1 MRAVAIAAVALG
13 LLHTGCAARAGR
25 NDPGRTTVVLLTDES
40 GTTGQ
45 ARVSAAAAA
54 VDLARPR
61 EATDVAIKQRPAP
74 PRIMDE
80 AEVQQRF
87 NDALGTLP
95 LPPLRV
101 VLRFLFDSDELDAT
115 SRDELPALIRQI
127 RERPAPDVVVVGHT
141 DTVGTGELNLE
152 LGQRRANAVRRILV
166 DAGVSPDVIE
176 SRSHGEADPLVR
188 TGDET
193 PEPANRRVEITLR

>member
-87 NDALGTLP
+87 NDALGALP

>member
-1 MRAVAIAAVALG
+1 MRAVAVAAVVLG

-25 NDPGRTTVVLLTDES
+25 NEPGRTTVVLLTDEN

-61 EATDVAIKQRPAP
+61 EATDVAIKQRPAA
-74 PRIMDE
+74 PRTMDD

-87 NDALGTLP
+87 GEALGALP
-95 LPPLRV
+95 LPPLRI
-101 VLRFLFDSDELDAT
+101 VLRFLFDSDELTGA

-141 DTVGTGELNLE
+141 DTTGTGELNLE
-152 LGQRRANAVRRILV
+152 LGQRRADAVRRILI

-188 TGDET
+188 TRDET